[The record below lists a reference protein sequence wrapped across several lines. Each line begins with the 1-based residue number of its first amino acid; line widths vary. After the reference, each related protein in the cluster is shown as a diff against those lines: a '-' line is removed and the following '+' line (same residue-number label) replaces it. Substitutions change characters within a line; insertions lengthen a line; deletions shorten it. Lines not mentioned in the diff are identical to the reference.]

1 MSSGFSVDFFDA
13 QFRRQVA
20 AGELALN
27 PFESLAVAHL
37 VGDVLDLGCGLGNL
51 SLEAARRGHAV
62 TAVDGSPAGI
72 ARIRDAARL
81 EGLSIRAIEADLA
94 SYAIERGYDTV
105 VAIGLLMFFSRR
117 RALELLAELQRAVR
131 PGGRAIVNVLVEGTT
146 FTDMF
151 DPRSHYLFAPGE
163 LERSF
168 AGWTILHS
176 SRGEFDAPRAT
187 RKLFATIVAERPSQP
202 G

>member
-1 MSSGFSVDFFDA
+1 MSSRPSIDFFDA

-20 AGELALN
+20 AREFVLN
-27 PFESLAVAHL
+27 PFESLAVEHL

-72 ARIRDAARL
+72 ARIGEAARDQ
-81 EGLSIRAIEADLA
+81 GLAVRAIEADLA
-94 SYAIERGYDTV
+94 SYSIDRYYDTV
-105 VAIGLLMFFSRR
+105 VAIGLLMFFGRE
-117 RALELLAELQRAVR
+117 RALALLGELQRAVR

-146 FTDMF
+146 FMDMF
-151 DPRSHYLFAPGE
+151 DPQTHYLFAPDE
-163 LERSF
+163 LESSF

-176 SRGEFDAPRAT
+176 RRDEFDAPRAT
-187 RKLFATIVAERPSQP
+187 RKVFATLVARKPS
-202 G
+202 